1 MVAFIIATAIV
12 AYIVSVVIMCR
23 NAAPYDPEW
32 EEPFELPADDVYR
45 EE

>member
-23 NAAPYDPEW
+23 NAADYNDAWDDPPPEDRG
-32 EEPFELPADDVYR
+32 AGR
-45 EE
+45 K